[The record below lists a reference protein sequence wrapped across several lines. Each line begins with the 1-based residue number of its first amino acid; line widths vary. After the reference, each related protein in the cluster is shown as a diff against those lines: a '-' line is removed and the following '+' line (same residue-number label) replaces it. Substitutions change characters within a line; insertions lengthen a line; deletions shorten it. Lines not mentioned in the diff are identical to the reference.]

1 MKVLKLIA
9 PLLVVFTIAT
19 SSQKVYAQDL
29 TKDQEKEI
37 KAQEEEIDVNEE
49 VLLTG
54 VKGLDRIKS
63 RFEKDKAKGKL
74 SDEEIARKEG
84 IILNVEKRLSGLD
97 AKIKAQKEKLNA
109 YKSSLNIAVEA
120 PEEVQVSNT
129 EVAKTSTS
137 SNSVSDIKTREQELQ
152 AAREKLEREMKE
164 SEAAFLRKQQE
175 LKEKNEKL
183 AAMQTNLKEE
193 KAAAKIAREKQQKI
207 AEYQDEIAIN
217 EEMLATGNDGLAKM
231 KEKFEAAKT
240 SGSLTLEATERRAS
254 LIKRLEDKLVK
265 LEKEINDKKEAIK
278 SIQ

>member
-19 SSQKVYAQDL
+19 SSQKLYAQDL
-29 TKDQEKEI
+29 TKEQEKEI

-97 AKIKAQKEKLNA
+97 AKIKAQKEKLND

-120 PEEVQVSNT
+120 SEEVEVSNT
-129 EVAKTSTS
+129 EVAKTSTN

-183 AAMQTNLKEE
+183 AAMQNNLKEE

-217 EEMLATGNDGLAKM
+217 EEMLATGKDGLAKM

-240 SGSLTLEATERRAS
+240 SGSLTPEATERRAS